1 MWTPNQRNFDARL
14 PGPRHVWHAC
24 ACSLAIIVALAG
36 CKPLKVNG
44 LADRVAAS
52 NYRDWSPQFS
62 RLPYATAL
70 PDGRVQLINIR
81 NNLYLT
87 ELDFVPQYYDRE
99 FDLQDVQSVDFILV
113 PFQNAPFMA
122 HTMVSFRFSDDTYL
136 SVSAEIRTEKGEEY
150 SPVLGLGRQY
160 ELTYVVADERDLIRL
175 RTRHRNAEVFL
186 YRTTATAEQA
196 QALLVDMLE
205 RVNRLASKPEFY
217 NTVTNNCTTNVVNH
231 VNRLRQNKLA
241 FSWQVALPGYS
252 DKFAWEQGLL
262 DRSVPFEELRRSARI
277 NDLADVHYDD
287 PDFSKLI
294 RQRIASLPVNSH
306 SAGVQTQQM
315 DW

>member
-1 MWTPNQRNFDARL
+1 MWTPNQREFDGRL
-14 PGPRHVWHAC
+14 PLLRQVRYAC
-24 ACSLAIIVALAG
+24 AMSVAIIVVLAG

-52 NYRDWSPQFS
+52 NYRNWSPQFT
-62 RLPYATAL
+62 RLPYAAAL
-70 PDGRVQLINIR
+70 PDGRVRLTNIR

-87 ELDFVPQYYDRE
+87 ENDFVPQYYDRDFE
-99 FDLQDVQSVDFILV
+99 LQDVRSVDFILV
-113 PFQNAPFMA
+113 PFQDAPYMA

-136 SVSAEIRTEKGEEY
+136 SISAEIRTEKGEEY
-150 SPVLGLGRQY
+150 SPILGLGRQY

-196 QALLVDMLE
+196 QGLLVDMLE

-231 VNRLRQNKLA
+231 VNRLRQNKLT

-252 DKFAWEQGLL
+252 DKYAYDQGLL
-262 DRSVPFEELRRSARI
+262 DRSVPFEELKRSARI
-277 NDLADVHYDD
+277 NDLADAHYDD
-287 PDFSKLI
+287 PDFSRLI
-294 RQRIASLPVNSH
+294 RQRITSLPN
-306 SAGVQTQQM
+306 
-315 DW
+315 DL

>member
-1 MWTPNQRNFDARL
+1 MWTPNKRDSDMRL
-14 PGPRHVWHAC
+14 PGIGQVRPAC
-24 ACSLAIIVALAG
+24 ALALAIIVALAG

-62 RLPYATAL
+62 RLPYASAL
-70 PDGRVQLINIR
+70 PDGRVHLTNVR
-81 NNLYLT
+81 NNLYLS
-87 ELDFVPQYYDRE
+87 ELDFVPQYYDRD

-113 PFQNAPFMA
+113 PFQDAAYMA
-122 HTMVSFRFSDDTYL
+122 HTMVSFRFTDDTYL

-186 YRTTATAEQA
+186 YRTTATAGQA
-196 QALLVDMLE
+196 QALLVEMLE
-205 RVNRLASKPEFY
+205 RVNRLASRPEFY

-231 VNRLRQNKLA
+231 VNRLRQNKLT

-252 DKFAWEQGLL
+252 DKYAYDQGLL
-262 DRSVPFEELRRSARI
+262 DRSVPFEELKRSARI

-287 PDFSKLI
+287 PAFSRLI
-294 RQRIASLPVNSH
+294 RQRISGLP
-306 SAGVQTQQM
+306 A
-315 DW
+315 DP